1 MSKIT
6 IREVDETTVGGVVIN
21 STDIVYIPGFSVL
34 DQVDDAEIGLPH
46 VPVLCRTVAEF
57 ERYFGVL
64 TPTFREDQLYPV
76 EFDALAIPKDIH
88 GMPQQIMFHKDEPDP
103 SYIEAKELLTS
114 GLQVLYERVNEI
126 GEDPSVEKMY
136 EVLSTVFSKSV
147 DTSLLDEVSFAPP
160 FDTTSSGYSA
170 ASNRIYCSHGG
181 QNYKLKTAD
190 PAIVIAQGDA
200 WNAAQWDVYNSYS
213 KYSVTVSAPYTFFD
227 TFGNTGKYTFKY
239 ANSPSREVIVSGS
252 SASGLASRVALTY
265 NSKSTYALGTKVTY
279 AGNIFKCI
287 EAISVPEKF
296 TSAHW
301 EIVTNWQASSFIT
314 FNETAWESKFP
325 INEQTT
331 SPASYVFKYVGA
343 DGTTPAHWTYE
354 NATTTLDQY
363 GIKVAG
369 EFENDDTITIQSSFV
384 TGWTVNDNETVYT
397 ADESG
402 NIACGVKI
410 TYEEISGT
418 PDSNIIG
425 DSFTVYLDV
434 ADPLL
439 LDRGLYSFKYLTSG
453 GYPVFE
459 YSDNSIEKQMI
470 NLCYTRGDAVA
481 LIDHTDN
488 PSRALTGTESVDYAV
503 KKTINILPSVTQSFA
518 AMFTPSVEMAL
529 INSYIGESYSDSTK
543 IKLKSTGVF
552 PASFAYLSCLAA
564 SLKIAPSWNAVAG
577 ATRGKVYGL
586 VAPRTTKALTNAIA
600 DSYTP
605 DNEVAI
611 NPITN
616 IRPYGQCIWGNRTL
630 VDNSIKQGTTATSF
644 LNIRNLVS
652 DVKKQLFVACQSLLF
667 EQNTD
672 VLWVNFLSLVT
683 PVLDKMVSGFGIHNY
698 KIIKLPDSDKTQI
711 NVRIRLYPVYAV
723 ESFDITIY
731 LNDQGVY
738 LDGEV

>member
-46 VPVLCRTVAEF
+46 VPVLCRTIAEF
-57 ERYFGVL
+57 EKYFGVL
-64 TPTFREDQLYPV
+64 TPTFNADQPYPT
-76 EFDALAIPKDIH
+76 EFDNIAIPTDIH
-88 GMPQQIMFHKDEPDP
+88 GSPKVMFHKDEPDP
-103 SYIEAKELLTS
+103 SYIEAKELIAS

-126 GEDPSVEKMY
+126 GELPSVSKMY
-136 EVLSTVFSKSV
+136 TTLSSVFDKSYSGML
-147 DTSLLDEVSFAPP
+147 TTLISYAPP
-160 FDTTSSGYSA
+160 YDSTSAYTAGTSF
-170 ASNRIYCSHGG
+170 CSYEG
-181 QNYKLKTAD
+181 QNYRCTTTIDA
-190 PAIVIAQGDA
+190 GGEA
-200 WNAAQWDVYNSYS
+200 WNPEHWTLVNDYTSYSIAVTSPYTLYETFYNSGTYKFEYS
-213 KYSVTVSAPYTFFD
+213 KYSRRSIDFTAASSATKVAMVYDASKIYTAGD
-227 TFGNTGKYTFKY
+227 HCTY
-239 ANSPSREVIVSGS
+239 ANNVFACLKTTTGDFDS
-252 SASGLASRVALTY
+252 SCWTLANDWGPNAFVTFY
-265 NSKSTYALGTKVTY
+265 EST
-279 AGNIFKCI
+279 
-287 EAISVPEKF
+287 
-296 TSAHW
+296 W
-301 EIVTNWQASSFIT
+301 DSFHPLDG
-314 FNETAWESKFP
+314 ET
-325 INEQTT
+325 
-331 SPASYVFKYVGA
+331 YVF
-343 DGTTPAHWTYE
+343 TYDSST
-354 NATTTLDQY
+354 NKWLDSSEAAVDLLVY
-363 GIKVAG
+363 GIKATG
-369 EFENDDTITIQSSFV
+369 TFANGDEITV
-384 TGWTVNDNETVYT
+384 VN
-397 ADESG
+397 AFESG
-402 NIACGVKI
+402 WVYKNELYDLSSCGL
-410 TYEEISGT
+410 TISMEQGRT
-418 PDSNIIG
+418 LQYG
-425 DSFTVYLDV
+425 DNFSVYLDTS
-434 ADPLL
+434 DPLL

-453 GYPVFE
+453 GYPIFE
-459 YSDNSIEKQMI
+459 YANNSIEKQMV

-488 PSRALTGTESVDYAV
+488 PNRSLTGLSSVDYAV
-503 KKTINILPSVTQSFA
+503 KSTINILPSAVQSFA
-518 AMFTPSVEMAL
+518 AMFTPSVEMTL
-529 INSYIGESYSDSTK
+529 INSYIGESFTDSTNVR
-543 IKLKSTGVF
+543 LKSTAVL
-552 PASFAYLSCLAA
+552 PASFAYLSCLSN

-600 DSYTP
+600 DSFTP

-630 VDNSIKQGTTATSF
+630 VDNSIKQGTTAVSF